1 MERWRV
7 GFATQHEAFE
17 WVACSRFY
25 VPGKITDRT
34 SRAKSRAARG
44 MYQAFLRWSDARAS
58 TAAENDG
65 QPQVM
70 REAVNREAIIESVN
84 EEALAFFGK
93 REEHGALVQANERRL
108 RLKAMWNGRKVGEWT
123 GGGGTVVGRVM
134 KLLRQT
140 IGEENI
146 SQMTEEEL
154 KQHVL
159 QAKETVELQLAE
171 EREAREEDQDQ
182 EEATDT

>member
-1 MERWRV
+1 MERWRA

-17 WVACSRFY
+17 WVGSSRFY

-34 SRAKSRAARG
+34 SRAKARATRG
-44 MYQAFLRWSDARAS
+44 MYQAFLQWSDAKAS
-58 TAAENDG
+58 TIAENDG
-65 QPQVM
+65 QPQVT
-70 REAVNREAIIESVN
+70 REAEEKEAIVESVK
-84 EEALAFFGK
+84 EEALVFFGK
-93 REEHGALVQANERRL
+93 QEDHDALVQANERRL

-140 IGEENI
+140 IGEEKI
-146 SQMTEEEL
+146 GQMTEEEL

-171 EREAREEDQDQ
+171 ERQAREDSQ
-182 EEATDT
+182 EEATNT

>member
-1 MERWRV
+1 MGRWRA

-17 WVACSRFY
+17 WVASSRFY
-25 VPGKITDRT
+25 VPGKITDRS
-34 SRAKSRAARG
+34 SRAKSRATRG

-70 REAVNREAIIESVN
+70 REPVDKEAIIESVN
-84 EEALAFFGK
+84 EEALVFFGK
-93 REEHGALVQANERRL
+93 REEHNALVQSNERRL

-140 IGEENI
+140 IGEEKI

-171 EREAREEDQDQ
+171 ERQAREEGQ
-182 EEATDT
+182 EDATDT